1 MPQSFVFRLRL
12 KELEFHEIFQKYLG
26 RMRSSFSPLS
36 TLTNVHLVHCKF
48 FINAFAPGFL
58 IHPKPPFFSWWISHC
73 YNIQR
78 MRDWLTFDMCLFRAW
93 QQLFCQCNTRKL
105 QKWQYN
111 LMYSMKFEARHIRFA
126 LLHIGWQRAFVTRD
140 VLNLACSYSA
150 RWQRAISNRTTG
162 KCAPMMS
169 FLGKI

>member
-1 MPQSFVFRLRL
+1 MPQSFVFRLRVGVPWDFS
-12 KELEFHEIFQKYLG
+12 KILG
-26 RMRSSFSPLS
+26 SNEEQFYSPLNFNKCPS
-36 TLTNVHLVHCKF
+36 CTLQIF
-48 FINAFAPGFL
+48 YYEGNAFAPRFVM
-58 IHPKPPFFSWWISHC
+58 HPNPFSRWWISHC

-78 MRDWLTFDMCLFRAW
+78 MRVWLTFDMCLFRAW